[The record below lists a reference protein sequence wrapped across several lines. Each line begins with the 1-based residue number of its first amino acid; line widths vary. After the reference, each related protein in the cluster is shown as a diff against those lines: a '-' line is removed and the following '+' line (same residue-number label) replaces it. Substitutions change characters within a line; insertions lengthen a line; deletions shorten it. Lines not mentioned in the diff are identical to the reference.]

1 MSSMSW
7 ILVTSPTQHLT
18 IIVTVLASHWLMV
31 LISLLSLVIGQCH
44 QPIMSGHGPINI
56 RKSTSRQSLISTPH
70 NEIQCRFYKC
80 VKYITLKTFFYL
92 QIVLRSLAVASLVQL
107 SHSSPVFDDI
117 SNALNFVT
125 SLAPEA
131 ARMAP
136 DIGNFAP
143 DLLQLVTTGTTGTT
157 GQ

>member
-18 IIVTVLASHWLMV
+18 IIVTGLASQWLMV
-31 LISLLSLVIGQCH
+31 LISLLSLIIGQCH

-56 RKSTSRQSLISTPH
+56 RISTSRQSLISIPQ

-80 VKYITLKTFFYL
+80 VKYITLNMVFYL
-92 QIVLRSLAVASLVQL
+92 QIVLISLAVTSLVQL
-107 SHSSPVFDDI
+107 SHSSPLFDDI

-136 DIGNFAP
+136 NMGNFAA
-143 DLLQLVTTGTTGTT
+143 DLLQLGTTTGTT